1 MKHVSVRAQHIPT
14 LARTAPRR
22 VLSGLQYYK
31 YTLFTKLS
39 IKQERN
45 DLDKLSKVMFLL
57 LCHITC
63 VIKQVVF
70 YFRADEIDELIASLD
85 EPLMNAERS
94 ASGTAGA
101 LLRSTA
107 RNAVR
112 LLKVYTGCAVAT
124 CVLWIVFPI
133 VYRIQNGHFEFNF
146 WIGMRYDDIF
156 KFSAVLLY
164 SFYATN
170 LVAIGNTT
178 MDAFIVTI
186 FDLCRV
192 QLRILRI
199 NFNTLVERAAA
210 SNDDCYDAALK
221 KLLVDCLVHYGK
233 IIQTCST
240 LQKIFS
246 VPLLVQFGVTGW
258 ILCMAAYNIVRL
270 NVLSVE
276 FASIILFI
284 TCILIEIFLY
294 CYHGN
299 EVTVEVCT
307 RDIHI
312 DITYMQHSQM
322 SDRVCES
329 VYSMQWLRAPV
340 SFQRTLIV
348 VMERAKRPLRPVAG
362 LIIPLTLDTF
372 VTVQRDIDKLARV
385 MFLLLCHITSIVKQI
400 VFYGKEAKI
409 DEMVGRFDEP
419 LFNHSSESYKVLMR
433 ATAASASRF
442 VVVYSG
448 CAVVTCTLWITF
460 PVMYHL
466 RAQVVEFPFW
476 TNVDYNQSHTMFY
489 AVLAYSYYVTTLVGI
504 ANTTMDAF
512 IATVLSQCKTQLQIL
527 RINFESLP
535 QRAAD
540 LVKCQ
545 KGKTY
550 EEMLMKQFVNCLDHY
565 KMITGTVEMLQ
576 DIFGTAI
583 LIQFG
588 IGGWILCM
596 AAYKIVSLSVLS
608 IEFASMTLFISCI
621 LTELFLYCY
630 YGNEVSDE
638 SDHVCES
645 IYSMQWLGTP
655 VSFQRSLLVVMERA
669 KRPLRPAAGLVVPLS
684 LDTFVKIIKSSYTF
698 YAVLRQTK

>member
-14 LARTAPRR
+14 LARTAPRG
-22 VLSGLQYYK
+22 VLSSECGRHGCWCRGQYQPYNWCSSPPVPRVCTVYDHRICSAAIYLRLSGK
-31 YTLFTKLS
+31 LFTKLS

-85 EPLMNAERS
+85 EPLMNAESS

-156 KFSAVLLY
+156 K
-164 SFYATN
+164 
-170 LVAIGNTT
+170 
-178 MDAFIVTI
+178 
-186 FDLCRV
+186 
-192 QLRILRI
+192 I

-329 VYSMQWLRAPV
+329 VYSMQWSRAPV

-550 EEMLMKQFVNCLDHY
+550 EEMLMKLFVNCLDHY